1 MNNSTNVSILS
12 GAASASAYPVPA
24 QSQHAVNDGGILS
37 RGFAK
42 SKEAGSGFD
51 ELNLRAPVI
60 RTENLT
66 RTYRMGNT
74 EVHAVRGVSLIVE
87 RGEFVALMGAS
98 GSGKST
104 LMHLLGCLDTPNS
117 GHYWLENEDVA
128 RLTGRARATIRNRH
142 IGFIFQNFNLL
153 PRLSALDNVMLPL
166 MYGKTNGTV
175 RNRAGKDIARDAIAR
190 VGLASRANHRPNE
203 LSGGERQRVAIA
215 RALVTSPSLILADEP
230 TGNLDSKTGTEIL
243 GLLTELNREGSTIL
257 IVTHDQNVA
266 AHAGRTLTMQD
277 GQIIT

>member
-1 MNNSTNVSILS
+1 MSIFNLTDTSILS
-12 GAASASAYPVPA
+12 GAVMNLNTQSYLVPA
-24 QSQHAVNDGGILS
+24 QSPVLSEAEVKDAADDGDIL
-37 RGFAK
+37 R
-42 SKEAGSGFD
+42 
-51 ELNLRAPVI
+51 LRKTSAQDAPVI
-60 RTENLT
+60 RTEALT

-74 EVHAVRGVSLIVE
+74 EVHAVRGVTITVQ

-117 GHYWLENEDVA
+117 GHYWLEGDDVA
-128 RLTGRARATIRNRH
+128 RMSARSRATLRNRR

-153 PRLSALDNVMLPL
+153 PRLSALDNVTLPL
-166 MYGKTNGTV
+166 MYGNANGM
-175 RNRAGKDIARDAIAR
+175 RKRAGEAVTR

-215 RALVTSPSLILADEP
+215 RALVTAPALILADEP
-230 TGNLDSKTGTEIL
+230 TGNLDSKTGMEIL
-243 GLLTELNREGSTIL
+243 NLLTDLHHEGSTIL
-257 IVTHDQNVA
+257 IVTHDANVA
-266 AHAGRTLTMQD
+266 AIAQRILTMQD